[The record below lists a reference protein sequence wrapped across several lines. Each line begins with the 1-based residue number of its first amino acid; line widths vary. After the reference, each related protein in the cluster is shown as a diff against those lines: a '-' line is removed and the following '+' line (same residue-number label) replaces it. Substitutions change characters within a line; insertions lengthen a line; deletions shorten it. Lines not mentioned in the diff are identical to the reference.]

1 MNKRELQE
9 KINNHEYNRLSSE
22 TKIKLVESEYLM
34 VNDLVPNPIIIKSDS
49 LKDEISEY
57 ALKQAILNNIDAF
70 LRQLG
75 IGFTYI
81 GNEYKIKVNDR
92 YNYEL
97 Y

>member
-22 TKIKLVESEYLM
+22 TKIK
-34 VNDLVPNPIIIKSDS
+34 
-49 LKDEISEY
+49 
-57 ALKQAILNNIDAF
+57 QAILNNIDAF
-70 LRQLG
+70 LRQLV

-92 YNYEL
+92 YNYVDLLLYNYEL